1 MTSRRDAL
9 RNLLKGLPALGSGGL
24 LWSAGA
30 NGAKANKLVLR
41 PPGALGENHFQAACV
56 KCGQCV
62 EACQY
67 DTLKLNKPASGAL
80 TGTPYFEPRKVACK
94 LCPDIPCADVCPS
107 GALDIKSLKN
117 EDGQLD
123 VNVSRMGLA
132 VIHEESCIAYWGIRC
147 DACYRSCPL
156 IDKAIVLKYELNEV
170 THKHGNLL
178 PIVQGDVCTGCGI
191 CEQVCVVE
199 KAAIKVLPK
208 AVAEGKVGEHYI
220 KGWDTQDESRIR
232 TDQQRRA
239 TDEDVESALDYL
251 NSDDNLLDN
260 E

>member
-1 MTSRRDAL
+1 MASRRDVL
-9 RNLLKGLPALGSGGL
+9 RNLLKGLPAIGSGGL

-30 NGAKANKLVLR
+30 KAAKANKLVLR
-41 PPGALGENHFQAACV
+41 PPGALEENQFQAACI

-62 EACQY
+62 EACPY
-67 DTLKLNKPASGAL
+67 DTLKLNEPASGAMA
-80 TGTPYFEPRKVACK
+80 GTPHYEPRQVACQ

-107 GALDIKSLKN
+107 GALDIKVLKS
-117 EDGQLD
+117 EDGKLD
-123 VNVSRMGLA
+123 VNKSRMGLA

-156 IDKAIVLKYELNEV
+156 IDEAISLKYELNEV
-170 THKHGNLL
+170 TGKHGNLM
-178 PIVQGDVCTGCGI
+178 PIVHGDACTGCGI

-199 KAAIKVLPK
+199 KAAIKVFPK
-208 AVAEGKVGEHYI
+208 PIAEGKVGEHYI
-220 KGWDTQDESRIR
+220 KGWDAEDESRIR
-232 TDQQRRA
+232 TDQERRT

-251 NSDDNLLDN
+251 NSDDNFLED